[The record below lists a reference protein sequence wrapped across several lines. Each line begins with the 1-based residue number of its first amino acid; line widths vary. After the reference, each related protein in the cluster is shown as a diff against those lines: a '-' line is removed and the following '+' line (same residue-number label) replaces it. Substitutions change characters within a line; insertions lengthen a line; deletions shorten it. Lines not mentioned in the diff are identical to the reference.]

1 MTTSPTPSEA
11 ERLASNLEHEWTS
24 VADMLK
30 AAAALRQQQTEIEAM
45 RETLEFVERWAV
57 HHASKPHMTA
67 ELALGSIQHHPEI
80 RAITERYSDGKRP
93 DTFDP
98 YARIAEM
105 EEKLVA
111 EARATAEHK
120 LRADQLAQ
128 QHRMQAQ
135 MHAQAT
141 QQLAELEA
149 SKNASI
155 HKLEMDA
162 LDLASENSILKRQE
176 QAELEACKPLPL
188 SYRSGVMASSVDGGA
203 MVSLHFTDMAEAE
216 AWFVEITDQY
226 DAALVDKSPNLQ
238 EPLVDKTAKL
248 QDRPAPLSNDERLR
262 LRSDVA
268 RAIWDVMREHED
280 RCGHA
285 LEDVEP
291 KHQVWDCADAAIET
305 ALGIIPRP
313 NPLIARREVVAGGP
327 VRVTR
332 LHLTD
337 EGRAALTS
345 KATGPLPPARV
356 EELMADA
363 GYLGASAESRADF
376 INGIRHGEV
385 AHGITGGLS

>member
-1 MTTSPTPSEA
+1 MTTAPTPSRA
-11 ERLASNLEHEWTS
+11 DALIREHR
-24 VADMLK
+24 ACMHP
-30 AAAALRQQQTEIEAM
+30 
-45 RETLEFVERWAV
+45 ETLRAWASDAV
-57 HHASKPHMTA
+57 D
-67 ELALGSIQHHPEI
+67 ELGRLQADNEHLQGSLEAQRLISD
-80 RAITERYSDGKRP
+80 RAI
-93 DTFDP
+93 
-98 YARIAEM
+98 A
-105 EEKLVA
+105 
-111 EARATAEHK
+111 
-120 LRADQLAQ
+120 LAK
-128 QHRMQAQ
+128 
-135 MHAQAT
+135 
-141 QQLAELEA
+141 ELEA

-291 KHQVWDCADAAIET
+291 KHQVWDCADAAI
-305 ALGIIPRP
+305 
-313 NPLIARREVVAGGP
+313 
-327 VRVTR
+327 
-332 LHLTD
+332 
-337 EGRAALTS
+337 
-345 KATGPLPPARV
+345 KAV
-356 EELMADA
+356 
-363 GYLGASAESRADF
+363 
-376 INGIRHGEV
+376 
-385 AHGITGGLS
+385 HGITGGSS